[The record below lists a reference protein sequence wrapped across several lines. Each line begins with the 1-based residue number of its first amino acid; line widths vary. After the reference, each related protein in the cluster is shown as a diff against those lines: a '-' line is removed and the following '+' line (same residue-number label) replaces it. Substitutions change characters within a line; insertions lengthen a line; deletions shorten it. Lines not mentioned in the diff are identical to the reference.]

1 MGGGAGPG
9 RAEGGK
15 IVRAYELRR
24 SGLHGGQV
32 ERGPYPVAGV
42 VGERIIHPRVQN
54 VVAVGLGVGG
64 VTRVEAVRH
73 GPDVHC
79 ADVRRQVGVERGHD
93 FLHRHFA
100 SIAEAER
107 ETPRMD
113 AGIGA
118 GAALDVGAAAEHSL
132 HRVLQNRADRGRI
145 WLDLEP
151 GIAGALVAYP
161 K

>member
-1 MGGGAGPG
+1 M
-9 RAEGGK
+9 
-15 IVRAYELRR
+15 RAYELRR

-42 VGERIIHPRVQN
+42 VGERIIHPCVQN
-54 VVAVGLGVGG
+54 VVVVGLGVGC
-64 VTRVEAVRH
+64 VPRVEAVRH
-73 GPDVHC
+73 GADVHR
-79 ADVRRQVGVERGHD
+79 ADVRWQVGVERGHD

-118 GAALDVGAAAEHSL
+118 GAALDVGALPEHRL

-151 GIAGALVAYP
+151 GIAGAFVAYP

>member
-1 MGGGAGPG
+1 M
-9 RAEGGK
+9 
-15 IVRAYELRR
+15 
-24 SGLHGGQV
+24 
-32 ERGPYPVAGV
+32 
-42 VGERIIHPRVQN
+42 
-54 VVAVGLGVGG
+54 GG

-118 GAALDVGAAAEHSL
+118 GAALDVGAAAEHRL

>member
-1 MGGGAGPG
+1 M
-9 RAEGGK
+9 
-15 IVRAYELRR
+15 
-24 SGLHGGQV
+24 
-32 ERGPYPVAGV
+32 
-42 VGERIIHPRVQN
+42 
-54 VVAVGLGVGG
+54 GG

-118 GAALDVGAAAEHSL
+118 GAAFDIGAQPNTACIASCKTAQTVGAFGWTWNPA
-132 HRVLQNRADRGRI
+132 
-145 WLDLEP
+145 
-151 GIAGALVAYP
+151 
-161 K
+161 

>member
-1 MGGGAGPG
+1 M
-9 RAEGGK
+9 
-15 IVRAYELRR
+15 
-24 SGLHGGQV
+24 
-32 ERGPYPVAGV
+32 
-42 VGERIIHPRVQN
+42 
-54 VVAVGLGVGG
+54 GG

-118 GAALDVGAAAEHSL
+118 GAALDVGAAAEHCL
-132 HRVLQNRADRGRI
+132 HRVLQNV
-145 WLDLEP
+145 
-151 GIAGALVAYP
+151 GAFGWTWNPA
-161 K
+161 

>member
-1 MGGGAGPG
+1 M
-9 RAEGGK
+9 
-15 IVRAYELRR
+15 RAYELRR
-24 SGLHGGQV
+24 SGLHGGQI
-32 ERGPYPVAGV
+32 ERCPYPVAGV

-73 GPDVHC
+73 GADVHR

-118 GAALDVGAAAEHSL
+118 GAALDVGAAAEHRL

-151 GIAGALVAYP
+151 GIAGALVGNP
-161 K
+161 KKIIHVRTR

>member
-1 MGGGAGPG
+1 M
-9 RAEGGK
+9 
-15 IVRAYELRR
+15 RAYELRR
-24 SGLHGGQV
+24 SGLHGGQI

-42 VGERIIHPRVQN
+42 VGERIIHTRVQN

-107 ETPRMD
+107 ETSRMD

-118 GAALDVGAAAEHSL
+118 GAALYIGPLAQHGL
-132 HRVLQNRADRGRI
+132 HGILQNGADCRRI
-145 WLDLEP
+145 GLHLK
-151 GIAGALVAYP
+151 ACVVCTLVGDP

>member
-1 MGGGAGPG
+1 M
-9 RAEGGK
+9 
-15 IVRAYELRR
+15 RAYELRR

-79 ADVRRQVGVERGHD
+79 ADVRR
-93 FLHRHFA
+93 
-100 SIAEAER
+100 R
-107 ETPRMD
+107 ETSRMD

-118 GAALDVGAAAEHSL
+118 GAALDVGAAAEHRL

-151 GIAGALVAYP
+151 GIAGALVGNP